1 MGYSTHRIVK
11 HVTDQEAS
19 FAVHEV
25 HYNDAGRV
33 WRISAE
39 PKRATGRTVEEIRS
53 MLNEMVLA
61 CDRPILDA
69 NMECDSPDADAV

>member
-11 HVTDQEAS
+11 HVTDHEAS
-19 FAVHEV
+19 LAVHEV

-39 PKRATGRTVEEIRS
+39 PKRASGRTVEEIRS
-53 MLNEMVLA
+53 VLNEMVLA